1 MQKDL
6 EIFAKTKLPVASER
20 RHAKPGRAG
29 ILHLRLLLGREVEED
44 VGGLLEAE
52 HAALRRAVRELLQVH
67 AREPDALHGR
77 AQDRP
82 GQTAGKQLPPVNK
95 R

>member
-1 MQKDL
+1 MQEALDIRDL
-6 EIFAKTKLPVASER
+6 FVNKLPVASER
-20 RHAKPGRAG
+20 RHAEPGCAG
-29 ILHLRLLLGREVEED
+29 VLHLRLLLGGEVEED

-77 AQDRP
+77 AQDGP
-82 GQTAGKQLPPVNK
+82 GQ